1 MDKEFSAAVA
11 RIVSL
16 AKTEGQAELRG
27 RIFELLKKA
36 KEEGLDAKNNWL
48 VGALTALVNE

>member
-1 MDKEFSAAVA
+1 MDKEFTAAIA
-11 RIVSL
+11 RVVSL
-16 AKTEGQAELRG
+16 AKIEGQSELRG
-27 RIFELLKKA
+27 RIHELLKKA